1 MLEASV
7 PYPAHVVR
15 KSQSPNCT
23 TWNLGHVVVCGSAH
37 CPPWYTGM
45 LQWKLGSKG
54 SAPSAKLELRLQT
67 LLIVAANSLPPFAG
81 SLNLHG
87 SIHI

>member
-7 PYPAHVVR
+7 PYPAHVVG

-23 TWNLGHVVVCGSAH
+23 TWILGHVVVCGSAH
-37 CPPWYTGM
+37 CSPWYTGM
-45 LQWKLGSKG
+45 LQWKIGIKV
-54 SAPSAKLELRLQT
+54 SAPSSKLELRLQT
-67 LLIVAANSLPPFAG
+67 LLIVALNGLPPFAG
-81 SLNLHG
+81 ILNLHG